1 MEAVIIAL
9 WNIVA
14 NPLRSFLT
22 TIGIVVGIAA
32 VIVVIAIGEGN
43 REVIQNKIKL
53 MGANLLAITLQ
64 NSEFDEGKIE
74 SGLPVFVDAKAI
86 EILKNKIP
94 AVEAISPVL
103 RINSRFKFQSK
114 SVEFFLNGT
123 YSGYQTVRSFKILAG
138 RYFSTFEEKHK
149 KRVCV
154 LSKSAAQRLS
164 VRGQKILNQN
174 IVIDGRRYKVIGIV
188 NDLPPLQNNA
198 KPEQAYIPYS
208 VMKKEWPYLF
218 LDTVYLTIEKNH
230 GIEENIGKVE
240 SILKQIYGE
249 TSKNWVKGMTDLLK
263 GEKAIIMQ
271 TTLII
276 TGVASLSL
284 FVGGIGIMNIMLV
297 TVKERTKEIGIRK
310 AIGATDISILHQF
323 LLEGVIL
330 CILGGVVGTVF
341 GIACAQVVAELMD
354 IPVKI
359 SWSAIIVALVFSSAV
374 GLFFSLYPAAYASK
388 LSPVEALRY
397 E

>member
-43 REVIQNKIKL
+43 REVIQNKIKM

-64 NSEFDEGKIE
+64 ESEFDDGKIMA
-74 SGLPVFVDAKAI
+74 GMPVFVDEKAI
-86 EILKNKIP
+86 AALEKKIP

-103 RINSRFKFQSK
+103 RINSNFKYQGK
-114 SVEFFLNGT
+114 SAKFFLNGT
-123 YSGYQTVRSFKILAG
+123 YSDYQTVRSFKTLSG
-138 RYFSTFEEKHK
+138 RYFSVFEEKYK

-154 LSKSAAQRLS
+154 LSKSAAKRLS
-164 VRGQKILNQN
+164 PNGQEILNQN
-174 IVIDGRRYKVIGIV
+174 IIIDGRRYRVVGIV

-208 VMKKEWPYLF
+208 VMKREWPYLF
-218 LDTVYLTIEKNH
+218 LDTVYLTIDKNY
-230 GIEENIGKVE
+230 GVEENIGKVE
-240 SILKQIYGE
+240 SVLKQLYGE
-249 TSKNWVKGMTDLLK
+249 TSKNWVNGMTDLLK

-310 AIGATDISILHQF
+310 AIGATDASILHQF
-323 LLEGVIL
+323 LLEGVML
-330 CILGGVVGTVF
+330 CVLGGIVGTVF
-341 GIACAQVVAELMD
+341 GIVGAQVVAELME

-359 SWSAIIVALVFSSAV
+359 SWSAIIIALVFSSAV

>member
-1 MEAVIIAL
+1 MESVLIAL

-32 VIVVIAIGEGN
+32 VIVVISIGEGN
-43 REVIQNKIKL
+43 REVIQNKIKM
-53 MGANLLAITLQ
+53 MGANLLVLTLQ
-64 NSEFDEGKIE
+64 DTEFDDSQII
-74 SGLPVFVDAKAI
+74 SGMPAFVD
-86 EILKNKIP
+86 LKTIAVLEEKIP
-94 AVEAISPVL
+94 AIEKISPVL
-103 RINSRFKFQSK
+103 RIDSRFKHRSK
-114 SVEFFLNGT
+114 SSKFFLNGT
-123 YSGYQTVRSFKILAG
+123 YSGYQIVRHFEFISG
-138 RYFSTFEEKHK
+138 RYFSAYEEKHK

-154 LSKSAAQRLS
+154 LSESAAKRLS
-164 VRGQKILNQN
+164 ISRQDIPNQTIL
-174 IVIDGRRYKVIGIV
+174 IDGRKYRVIGIV
-188 NDLPPLQNNA
+188 NDLPPLQNNI

-208 VMKKEWPYLF
+208 VMKTEWPYLF
-218 LDTVYLTIEKNH
+218 LDTVYLTIKRSHEV
-230 GIEENIGKVE
+230 EE
-240 SILKQIYGE
+240 SIGRIKAVLEKIYGE
-249 TSKNWVKGMTDLLK
+249 KSTRWVKGMTDMLRS
-263 GEKAIIMQ
+263 ERAIIMQ

-310 AIGATDISILHQF
+310 AIGATDESILYQF

-330 CILGGVVGTVF
+330 CILGGVIGTVI
-341 GIACAQVVAELMD
+341 GVGCAQVVAGLME
-354 IPVKI
+354 IPVRI
-359 SWSAIIVALVFSSAV
+359 SLVAIVVALLFSSGV
-374 GLFFSLYPAAYASK
+374 GLFFSLYPAIYASK

>member
-1 MEAVIIAL
+1 MESALIAL

-32 VIVVIAIGEGN
+32 VIVVISIGEGN
-43 REVIQNKIKL
+43 REVIQNKIKM
-53 MGANLLAITLQ
+53 MGANLLVLTLQ
-64 NSEFDEGKIE
+64 DTE
-74 SGLPVFVDAKAI
+74 SDDGQIVSGMPVFVDLKAI
-86 EILKNKIP
+86 SILKEKIS
-94 AVEAISPVL
+94 AIEEISPVL
-103 RINSRFKFQSK
+103 RIDSRFKHRSK
-114 SVEFFLNGT
+114 STDFFLNGT
-123 YSGYQTVRSFKILAG
+123 YSGYQVVRHFEFVSG
-138 RYFSTFEEKHK
+138 RYFSAFEEKHK

-154 LSKSAAQRLS
+154 LSESAAKRLS
-164 VRGQKILNQN
+164 ITRQEIPNQN
-174 IVIDGRRYKVIGIV
+174 ILIDGRRYRVIGIV
-188 NDLPPLQNNA
+188 NDLPPLQNNV

-208 VMKKEWPYLF
+208 VMKTEWPYLF
-218 LDTVYLTIEKNH
+218 LDTVYLTIEKNY
-230 GIEENIGKVE
+230 GVEE
-240 SILKQIYGE
+240 SIEKIKAVLGQIYGS
-249 TSKNWVKGMTDLLK
+249 TSTRWVKGMTDMLK
-263 GEKAIIMQ
+263 SEKAITVQ

-310 AIGATDISILHQF
+310 AIGATDVSILYQF

-330 CILGGVVGTVF
+330 CVLGGVVGTIF
-341 GIACAQVVAELMD
+341 GIGCAQVVAELME
-354 IPVKI
+354 IPVRI
-359 SWSAIIVALVFSSAV
+359 SSAAIVVALVFSSGV
-374 GLFFSLYPAAYASK
+374 GLFFSLYPAIHASK

>member
-43 REVIQNKIKL
+43 QEVIQDKIKM
-53 MGANLLAITLQ
+53 MGANLLTITLQ
-64 NSEFDEGKIE
+64 NTGFDEGKIVA
-74 SGLPVFVDAKAI
+74 GMPVFVGPKAI
-86 EILKNKIP
+86 ATLKGKIS
-94 AVEAISPVL
+94 AIEAISPVL
-103 RINSRFKFQSK
+103 RIGSHFKHQSK
-114 SVEFFLNGT
+114 SAQFLLNGT
-123 YSGYQTVRSFKILAG
+123 YSGYQTIRNFKVLSG
-138 RYFSTFEEKHK
+138 RYFSAFEEKYK

-154 LSKSAAQRLS
+154 LSKSAAKRLS
-164 VRGQKILNQN
+164 IDGHKIPKQN
-174 IVIDGRRYKVIGIV
+174 IIIDGRKYTVIGIV

-208 VMKKEWPYLF
+208 VMKKEWPYLL
-218 LDTVYLTIEKNH
+218 LDTVYLTIYKEYEV
-230 GIEENIGKVE
+230 EENIGRIKSVLE
-240 SILKQIYGE
+240 KIYGE
-249 TSKNWVKGMTDLLK
+249 TSKNWVKGMTDILK
-263 GEKAIIMQ
+263 SEKAIIMQ

-310 AIGATDISILHQF
+310 AIGATDASILHQF
-323 LLEGVIL
+323 LLEGVML
-330 CILGGVVGTVF
+330 CILGGVVGTIF
-341 GIACAQVVAELMD
+341 GIACAQVVADLME

-359 SWSAIIVALVFSSAV
+359 SWSAIIVALVFSSGV
-374 GLFFSLYPAAYASK
+374 GVFFSLYPAIYASK

>member
-22 TIGIVVGIAA
+22 TIGIVAGIAA

-43 REVIQNKIKL
+43 REVIQEKIKL
-53 MGANLLAITLQ
+53 MGANLLTITLQ
-64 NSEFDEGKIE
+64 NAEFDERKTIAGM
-74 SGLPVFVDAKAI
+74 PVFVDSKAI
-86 EILKNKIP
+86 SVLQGKIP
-94 AVEAISPVL
+94 AIEAISPVL
-103 RINSRFKFQSK
+103 RIGSRFKHQSK
-114 SVEFFLNGT
+114 SAEFFLNGT
-123 YSGYQTVRSFKILAG
+123 YSGYQVVRNFELLSG
-138 RYFSTFEEKHK
+138 RYFSAFEEKHK

-154 LSKSAAQRLS
+154 LSKSAAKRL
-164 VRGQKILNQN
+164 L
-174 IVIDGRRYKVIGIV
+174 IDGRRIPNQNIIIDGRKYRVVGIV

-218 LDTVYLTIEKNH
+218 LDTVYLTIKKNYDVEK
-230 GIEENIGKVE
+230 
-240 SILKQIYGE
+240 SIRQIRLVLEQIYGE
-249 TSKNWVKGMTDLLK
+249 TSKNWVKGMTDMLK
-263 GEKAIIMQ
+263 NEKAIITQ

-284 FVGGIGIMNIMLV
+284 FVGGVGIMNIMLV

-310 AIGATDISILHQF
+310 AIGAPDASILHQF
-323 LLEGVIL
+323 LLEGVML
-330 CILGGVVGTVF
+330 CILGGLAGTVL
-341 GIACAQVVAELMD
+341 GIVCAQIVAELMV
-354 IPVKI
+354 IPVRI
-359 SWSAIIVALVFSSAV
+359 SWSAIIVALAFSSGV
-374 GLFFSLYPAAYASK
+374 GLFFSLYPAIYASR

>member
-43 REVIQNKIKL
+43 REVIQNKIKM

-64 NSEFDEGKIE
+64 NSEFDDGKILA
-74 SGLPVFVDAKAI
+74 GMPTFVDLKAI
-86 EILKNKIP
+86 ATLEKKIP
-94 AVEAISPVL
+94 AIEAISPVL
-103 RINSRFKFQSK
+103 RINSRFKYQSK
-114 SVEFFLNGT
+114 SIKFFINGT
-123 YSGYQTVRSFKILAG
+123 YSSYQIVRNLEVLSG
-138 RYFSTFEEKHK
+138 RYFSVFEEKYK

-154 LSKSAAQRLS
+154 LSKSAAKRLS
-164 VRGQKILNQN
+164 ANGQNILNQN

-198 KPEQAYIPYS
+198 KPEQAYIPYT

-218 LDTVYLTIEKNH
+218 LDTVYLTIDKDYAVEKS
-230 GIEENIGKVE
+230 IGEVE
-240 SILKQIYGE
+240 SVLRQIYGE

-297 TVKERTKEIGIRK
+297 TVKERTREIGIRK
-310 AIGATDISILHQF
+310 AIGATDTSILHQF
-323 LLEGVIL
+323 LLEGVML
-330 CILGGVVGTVF
+330 CILGGLAGTVL
-341 GIACAQVVAELMD
+341 GIACAQVVAELME

-359 SWSAIIVALVFSSAV
+359 SWSAIIVALIFSSGV
-374 GLFFSLYPAAYASK
+374 GLFFSLYPAAYASR

>member
-43 REVIQNKIKL
+43 RAVIQDKIKM
-53 MGANLLAITLQ
+53 MGANLLTITLQ
-64 NSEFDEGKIE
+64 NAEFDEGKIVA
-74 SGLPVFVDAKAI
+74 GMPVFVD
-86 EILKNKIP
+86 LKTVATLKRRIP
-94 AVEAISPVL
+94 AIEAISPVL
-103 RINSRFKFQSK
+103 RIGSRFKHQSK
-114 SVEFFLNGT
+114 STEFLLNGT
-123 YSGYQTVRSFKILAG
+123 FSDYQIVRNFKILSG
-138 RYFSTFEEKHK
+138 RYFSAFEEKHK
-149 KRVCV
+149 KRVSV
-154 LSKSAAQRLS
+154 LSQSAAKRLS
-164 VRGQKILNQN
+164 IDAKKIPNQN
-174 IVIDGRRYKVIGIV
+174 IIIDGRKYSVIGIV
-188 NDLPPLQNNA
+188 NDLPPLQNSA

-218 LDTVYLTIEKNH
+218 LDTVYLTIKKNY
-230 GIEENIGKVE
+230 GTEESIGKIRSLLE
-240 SILKQIYGE
+240 KIYGK
-249 TSKNWVKGMTDLLK
+249 TGKNWVKGMTDILE
-263 GEKAIIMQ
+263 GEKTIIMQ

-310 AIGATDISILHQF
+310 AIGAPDASILHQF
-323 LLEGVIL
+323 LLEGVML
-330 CILGGVVGTVF
+330 CILGGIAGTVF
-341 GIACAQVVAELMD
+341 GIASAQVVAELMV

-359 SWSAIIVALVFSSAV
+359 SWSAIIVALAFSSVV
-374 GLFFSLYPAAYASK
+374 GLFFSLYPAIYASR